1 MSQNHTNTNGIPR
14 RDQID
19 IPALNTMG
27 QYHGKFPW
35 FYEFRA
41 QIGIRYLVR
50 TFPRTYTTSPL
61 QTRVCFVTYHIY
73 HFSDTY

>member
-1 MSQNHTNTNGIPR
+1 MSQNHSTTNGIPG

-19 IPALNTMG
+19 IPTLNTMG

-41 QIGIRYLVR
+41 QIGIRY
-50 TFPRTYTTSPL
+50 FAL

-73 HFSDTY
+73 HFFGTY